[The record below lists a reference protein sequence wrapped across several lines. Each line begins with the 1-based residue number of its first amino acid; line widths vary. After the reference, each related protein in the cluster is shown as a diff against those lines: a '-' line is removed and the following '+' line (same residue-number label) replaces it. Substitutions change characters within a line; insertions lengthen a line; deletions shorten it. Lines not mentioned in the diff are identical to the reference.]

1 MADALYQFQEVAV
14 TVGRKD
20 DSGKLPMELLP
31 RPALEAIAEVLAF
44 GARKYSR
51 WNWRDGISYS
61 RVLGALL
68 RHVHAYNDGE
78 DLDPETGLSHMAH
91 AGCCIT
97 FLLTY
102 IKEHPELDDRYKK
115 NDRHP

>member
-1 MADALYQFQEVAV
+1 
-14 TVGRKD
+14 
-20 DSGKLPMELLP
+20 MELLP

-51 WNWRDGISYS
+51 WNWRDGIAYS

-102 IKEHPELDDRYKK
+102 IKERPELDDRYKPRK
-115 NDRHP
+115 SECKQSEV